1 MCTYD
6 IHVCVC
12 VFGRM
17 NVARLRHA
25 VYKQHMKNK
34 MISVMIKS
42 DKTF

>member
-1 MCTYD
+1 MCKYD

-12 VFGRM
+12 VCSEE
-17 NVARLRHA
+17 LRHA